1 MSSVSNLTTTDG
13 PRWNQPTNHGPVVS
27 VMTWLLVVTTFLA
40 VLARIATRL
49 VVVHTI
55 RFDDIAILL
64 ALVRNVWWGALVCG
78 LLIESHPAVCYRAVH
93 SNISPNC
100 CWSWPANRPTLFLA
114 SKAISTGSPG
124 LYPTESLY
132 TDWARTHMP
141 QTSYTF

>member
-40 VLARIATRL
+40 VLARIVTRFI
-49 VVVHTI
+49 VVHTV
-55 RFDDIAILL
+55 RFDDMSILL
-64 ALVRNVWWGALVCG
+64 ALVREICSGPFACTV
-78 LLIESHPAVCYRAVH
+78 LIGSHPAVCYRAVH

-114 SKAISTGSPG
+114 SNAISTGSSG
-124 LYPTESLY
+124 LYITESLY

-141 QTSYTF
+141 QTSSMF